1 MLIVLALTGRRI
13 RRDRVFRLAALG
25 ALAVSLLEVIRT
37 YTGAELAFLDLLPLS
52 SLGFGWV
59 LPALACSIAGA
70 LIPGRSDAA
79 GASGRA

>member
-1 MLIVLALTGRRI
+1 M
-13 RRDRVFRLAALG
+13 FRLAALG